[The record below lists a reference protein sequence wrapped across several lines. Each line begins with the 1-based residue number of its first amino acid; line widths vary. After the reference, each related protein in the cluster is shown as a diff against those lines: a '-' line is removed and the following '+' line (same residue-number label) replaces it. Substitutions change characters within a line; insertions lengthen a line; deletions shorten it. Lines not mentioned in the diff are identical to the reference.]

1 MRKSLDV
8 AVVLLAFLALAVPAL
23 AQDLPAPLMAQ
34 KAGDLGTV
42 LTGPTGMTLYTFKND
57 TDGKSVCNGPCAE
70 SWPPFKPAAG
80 AAAPKAPLGVITRDD
95 GSRQYTWKGKPLYYW
110 KNDKKPG
117 DATGHMARNI
127 WFAAQP

>member
-1 MRKSLDV
+1 MSGAGRSWASAGTARARKASSTTATSRDLRMTTLLVRTRRVVMRKSLDV

-80 AAAPKAPLGVITRDD
+80 AAGPKAPLG
-95 GSRQYTWKGKPLYYW
+95 G
-110 KNDKKPG
+110 
-117 DATGHMARNI
+117 
-127 WFAAQP
+127 